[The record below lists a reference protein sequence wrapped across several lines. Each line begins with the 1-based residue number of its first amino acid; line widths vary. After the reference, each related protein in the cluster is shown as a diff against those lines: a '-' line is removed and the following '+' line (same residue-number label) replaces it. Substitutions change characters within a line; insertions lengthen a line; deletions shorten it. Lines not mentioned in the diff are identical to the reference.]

1 MLNSLQM
8 KLSPLQIF
16 SSIYAPNI
24 KPKILYTKEQKAKA
38 VIGKLQSTG
47 HAIEKLP
54 WMFLVVWFCW

>member
-54 WMFLVVWFCW
+54 